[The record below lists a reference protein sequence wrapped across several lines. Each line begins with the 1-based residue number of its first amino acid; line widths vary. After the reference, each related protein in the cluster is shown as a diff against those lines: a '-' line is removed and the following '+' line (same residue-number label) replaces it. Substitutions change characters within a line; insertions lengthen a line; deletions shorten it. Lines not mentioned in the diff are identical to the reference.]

1 MGASDR
7 PSVLVDGRVATVV
20 PVTDRGLQYA
30 DGLFETIRMH
40 EGRAP
45 LWRRHMARLAQGA
58 ERLGLPAPEPDLLA
72 QECAQVSA
80 GLPAAVCKIIYTRGS
95 GGQAYTPPQTP
106 VPLRIVI
113 SREAPVLSAD
123 GLAVTFCQT
132 RLATS
137 PSLAGLKHCGRLEQG
152 LARRELVDSGFDE
165 GLMCD
170 AGGQVIEATS
180 ANLFVLR
187 NDILYTPDLANAGVA
202 GVMRELV
209 MERLVAEGCPVREEA
224 LSPED
229 CRQAQALFLCNA
241 VRGIMPVTRLEVQ
254 NLEVPPLV
262 RKLAR
267 DIAALLDGGVGR
279 GA

>member
-7 PSVLVDGRVATVV
+7 PSVLVDGKAVTVI

-45 LWRRHMARLAQGA
+45 LWSRHMARLAQGA
-58 ERLGLPAPEPDLLA
+58 ERLGLPAPDAELLA
-72 QECAQVSA
+72 QECAHVSV
-80 GLPAAVCKIIYTRGS
+80 GLPDAVCKIIYTRGS

-106 VPLRIVI
+106 APLRIVM
-113 SREAPVLSAD
+113 SRDAPVLSAD

-132 RLATS
+132 RLAIS
-137 PSLAGLKHCGRLEQG
+137 PSLAGLKHCGRLEQV
-152 LARRELVDSGFDE
+152 LARRELAGGGFDE

-170 AGGQVIEATS
+170 ADGRVIEATS

-187 NDILYTPDLANAGVA
+187 NDILYTPNLANAGVA

-209 MERLVAEGCPVREEA
+209 MEKLAAEGCPVQEEA
-224 LSPED
+224 LEPAH

-241 VRGIMPVTRLEVQ
+241 VRGIMPVTQLESQ
-254 NLEVPPLV
+254 SLEVPPLV
-262 RKLAR
+262 RKLACE
-267 DIAALLDGGVGR
+267 IAALLDGGADK